1 MSDFIPA
8 RIQGIPCLVRIDSYT
23 PAYAGYRGSNLDD
36 WDEDYGPSV
45 EYTVCDR
52 RGRPAP
58 WLARKVTHQD
68 EINIL
73 NTLESAK

>member
-1 MSDFIPA
+1 MTDFIPA
-8 RIQGIPCLVRIDSYT
+8 RVQGIPCLVRIDSYT

-36 WDEDYGPSV
+36 WDDDHGPSV
-45 EYTVCDR
+45 DYTICDR